1 MQTCK
6 CCSVEKNLSKFSKT
20 DDISVINSLDNLQ
33 PMWSYENLKKGNR

>member
-6 CCSVEKNLSKFSKT
+6 CCSVSKFSKT

-33 PMWSYENLKKGNR
+33 PMWSYENLKKGNRYNG